1 MQNTLN
7 FILVLLLII
16 GLICMIHKKDMTS
29 TSSDSTPEMYVP
41 TQQMYSLGSTYP
53 PLIYNSAPLLPPG
66 AEFGLNYLPPAQG
79 VANNY
84 GGYPVVQ
91 VDGTYGSPDPVYI
104 AGPVP
109 QINPYA

>member
-1 MQNTLN
+1 MQNTVN

-16 GLICMIHKKDMTS
+16 GLICMIHKKD
-29 TSSDSTPEMYVP
+29 SSSSPEMYMKP
-41 TQQMYSLGSTYP
+41 QQQAYSLGSTYP
-53 PLIYNSAPLLPPG
+53 PLIYNTAPLLPPG

-79 VANNY
+79 VTNHY

-91 VDGTYGSPDPVYI
+91 VDGTYNSADPVYI
-104 AGPVP
+104 AGPIP